1 MKFPVTE
8 TWQNAYTLSGLATG
22 SELAIKPSGAAVYV
36 VIGGSQPTIQPQ
48 DGDDIQ
54 PFDDGFVPA
63 GTPEVWIAVV
73 NATEAEIRNPEAAVL
88 GSVHIP
94 SSVFQGD
101 SAITIQ
107 DIIHAA
113 KKLGKVWEASRKI
126 TLGPLASGYS
136 IIKTGSKPCILMER
150 VLGCTG
156 GGVTGSIFKTP
167 TYSSIGTEDPM
178 YNLSGINHQARLAK
192 LYAGPTVTSNGTK
205 VGADI
210 FVLSSSSN
218 QSQGVAPRE
227 FGSRRILAANSEYLL
242 VITSTDSASQT
253 VSAEIVVIDGDI
265 DLPV

>member
-1 MKFPVTE
+1 MKFPITE
-8 TWQNAYTLSGLATG
+8 NWQNAYTLSSLAPG

-63 GTPEVWIAVV
+63 GTPEVWIAAV
-73 NATEAEIRNPEAAVL
+73 NPTEAEIRNPESAVL

-101 SAITIQ
+101 SAITVQ
-107 DIIHAA
+107 DITHTA

-126 TLGPLASGYS
+126 TLAAGASAYS
-136 IIKTGSKPCILMER
+136 LIKTGADPCILMER

-156 GGVTGSIFKTP
+156 QGVTGSIFKAP

-178 YNLSGINHQARLAK
+178 YNLSGINPQPRLVK
-192 LYAGPTVTSNGTK
+192 LYAGTVPTNNGTK
-205 VGADI
+205 AGADI

-218 QSQGVAPRE
+218 QSKGVAPRE

-242 VITSTDSASQT
+242 VITSTDTASQDA
-253 VSAEIVVIDGDI
+253 SAEIVLIEGDI

>member
-1 MKFPVTE
+1 MKYPVTE
-8 TWQNAYTLSGLATG
+8 TWQNAYTLSGLAPG

-54 PFDDGFVPA
+54 PFNDGFVPA
-63 GTPEVWIAVV
+63 GASVVWIAAV
-73 NATEAEIRNPEAAVL
+73 NTTEAEIRNPESAVL

-136 IIKTGSKPCILMER
+136 IIKTGAKPCILMER

-156 GGVTGSIFKTP
+156 EGVTGSIFKTP

-178 YNLSGINHQARLAK
+178 YNLSGINPQPRLVK
-192 LYAGPTVTSNGTK
+192 LYAGTVPTNNGTQ

-218 QSQGVAPRE
+218 QSKGVAPRE
-227 FGSRRILAANSEYLL
+227 FGSRRALAPDSEYLL
-242 VITSTDSASQT
+242 VLASSDSASQT
-253 VSAEIVVIDGDI
+253 VSAEIVVIEGDI